1 MSDEQRHNTRSSGS
15 TGNTDH
21 AGGAGDGHPLFPS
34 PAGRGARGEGKRL
47 PVELLERARAL
58 RREATDAERLLWSLL
73 RNRQLRGLKF
83 RRQHPLGGYILDSYC
98 HKVKLGIE
106 LDGGQHAEPEQA
118 VRDAQRTRD
127 LEELGIRVMR
137 FWNHE
142 VLEETRAVLEAIMG
156 AVEEG

>member
-1 MSDEQRHNTRSSGS
+1 
-15 TGNTDH
+15 
-21 AGGAGDGHPLFPS
+21 LFPS